1 MELNMQNENRNNFH
15 WKNKLDDTDSLP
27 GEGIAD
33 KNAAWEKLHARLGGQ
48 PRRKIAIWYWAAA
61 SILLLVLIAV
71 LLPKPAT
78 TELATNNSQLI
89 TPHKPANQKPAN
101 AVTETVNVVSTVPK
115 TTIPQQVHLQ
125 AQKMVTNVE
134 NEPISKAEANNTT
147 AENIVTVPPVLQLLP
162 VADTPTNIL
171 AMAPVKKKLKV
182 VHINELGDPL
192 PQQPAMAKAADYHTF
207 QLKIMSQEMYG
218 SQIITSDNSTLNIFK
233 SKNTPTN

>member
-1 MELNMQNENRNNFH
+1 MELDMQNENRNNFH
-15 WKNKLDDTDSLP
+15 WKNKLDDIDSLP
-27 GEGIAD
+27 GDGIAD

-71 LLPKPAT
+71 LVPRPAT

-89 TPHKPANQKPAN
+89 TPQKPAN
-101 AVTETVNVVSTVPK
+101 EKPANELAETANLVTTVPK

-125 AQKMVTNVE
+125 AQKMVTTVE
-134 NEPISKAEANNTT
+134 NEPINNVVANNTT
-147 AENIVTVPPVLQLLP
+147 AEIIVTVPPVLQLLP
-162 VADTPTNIL
+162 VADTPANIL

-218 SQIITSDNSTLNIFK
+218 SQIITSDNSALNIFK

>member
-1 MELNMQNENRNNFH
+1 MELDMQNENPNNFH

-61 SILLLVLIAV
+61 SILLLVLMAV
-71 LLPKPAT
+71 LVPRPAT
-78 TELATNNSQLI
+78 TELATNNGQV
-89 TPHKPANQKPAN
+89 TAPKKPANQNPAN
-101 AVTETVNVVSTVPK
+101 AVAETANVVSTVPK
-115 TTIPQQVHLQ
+115 TSIPQQVHVQ
-125 AQKMVTNVE
+125 PRKIETTVE
-134 NEPISKAEANNTT
+134 NVPTNNVLVNNNT
-147 AENIVTVPPVLQLLP
+147 AENTVTVPPVLQLLS
-162 VADTPTNIL
+162 VADTSAKIL

-192 PQQPAMAKAADYHTF
+192 PQQPAMAKTADYHTF